1 MGQSALPGGLICGS
15 PGWQGLSVIASSR
28 ADLPGIL
35 LKCKLGCGCTK
46 RYPGEAS
53 DWAGPV
59 WAVMKVCL
67 FRENGNAV

>member
-1 MGQSALPGGLICGS
+1 MGQSGLPGGLICGS
-15 PGWQGLSVIASSR
+15 PGWQGLSAH

-35 LKCKLGCGCTK
+35 LKCKLGCGGTK
-46 RYPGEAS
+46 RSPGKAS

-67 FRENGNAV
+67 FRENGNSV